1 MDHNFKINEEDM
13 IIQNRQKKG
22 PGGIIGW
29 LIRRK
34 IVSTPGQANAILVVF
49 IIVGMGAI
57 IYFNIQTFSN

>member
-1 MDHNFKINEEDM
+1 MDHNFKLNEEDM

-34 IVSTPGQANAILVVF
+34 IVSTPGQANAILVLF
-49 IIVGMGAI
+49 IIVGMSAI
-57 IYFNIQTFSN
+57 VYFNIQTFSN

>member
-34 IVSTPGQANAILVVF
+34 IVSTPGKANAILVVF

>member
-1 MDHNFKINEEDM
+1 MDHNFKINEEDT
-13 IIQNRQKKG
+13 IIQSRQKKG

-34 IVSTPGQANAILVVF
+34 IVSTPGQANAILVLFV
-49 IIVGMGAI
+49 IVGMSAI

>member
-1 MDHNFKINEEDM
+1 MDHDFKINEEDM

-34 IVSTPGQANAILVVF
+34 IVSTPGQANAILVLF

>member
-1 MDHNFKINEEDM
+1 M